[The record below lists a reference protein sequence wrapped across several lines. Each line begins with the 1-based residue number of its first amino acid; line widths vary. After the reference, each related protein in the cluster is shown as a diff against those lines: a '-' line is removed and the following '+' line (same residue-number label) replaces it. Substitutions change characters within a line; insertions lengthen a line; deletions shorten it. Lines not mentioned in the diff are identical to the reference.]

1 VVRGIVVNMGFY
13 AFIVDAMGIAGLVQ
27 ASEISVR
34 IRYFCV
40 ESFQEK
46 FQLAGVFWLR
56 PSSQCLVWSLPNE
69 GEIHFDS
76 LSWVRNQ

>member
-1 VVRGIVVNMGFY
+1 MVRGIVVNMGFY

-27 ASEISVR
+27 ASGISVR

-46 FQLAGVFWLR
+46 FQLAATFFAVFGLVIALMKARSILILR
-56 PSSQCLVWSLPNE
+56 A
-69 GEIHFDS
+69 G
-76 LSWVRNQ
+76 